1 MTEKEGGW
9 DDLWS
14 DPVPEPSPTSDTP
27 ASEEQP
33 VSDETNASDDTDA
46 LTLFGSPDQFHVA
59 WQHWNGMPEFHMD
72 DLRPESTLVVKFR
85 TAEDRAAFAQLL
97 GREIR
102 KEESRG
108 IWYPNIVI
116 AHFWDKRYRDAA
128 AETIDNTPILSEADE
143 PEDEADA
150 LDDDTLKA
158 VAVIEEGSA

>member
-1 MTEKEGGW
+1 MTKEDGGW
-9 DDLWS
+9 DDLFDPAPEP
-14 DPVPEPSPTSDTP
+14 DPVEYAP
-27 ASEEQP
+27 ASVEQP
-33 VSDETNASDDTDA
+33 VSDETSASDEADA

-85 TAEDRAAFAQLL
+85 TAEDRAAFAKLL

-116 AHFWDKRYRDAA
+116 AHFWDKRYRDADA
-128 AETIDNTPILSEADE
+128 AVVDDTPILSEADE
-143 PEDEADA
+143 PDDEAEA
-150 LDDDTLKA
+150 LTDEQLKQLA
-158 VAVIEEGSA
+158 EIEEGSPA